1 MSVQIGRPVCE
12 RKFQSNIG
20 DNFPRS
26 QVYLSYLGSVS
37 DESTNIALRY
47 IQRRVLFQSTY
58 ERRLVAPGRLELFA
72 RVERIAAVSART
84 RAGPAVRSSAI
95 RCRARRDN
103 IFSPRGVRCR
113 ITCLRSVFDRSLRN
127 NWARSMRFTISTA
140 L

>member
-1 MSVQIGRPVCE
+1 MMPIQIQRTVSE

-47 IQRRVLFQSTY
+47 IQRRVLFLSLIPLGLLFAITVTLASTY

-84 RAGPAVRSSAI
+84 RAGAAVRSSAI

-103 IFSPRGVRCR
+103 IFSPRGVR
-113 ITCLRSVFDRSLRN
+113 
-127 NWARSMRFTISTA
+127 
-140 L
+140 